1 MSMDKK
7 ERSLFRKLSEISA
20 IIASNVSETN
30 IDKVSSLVENLEN
43 DLKKSFTE
51 SKVKPLPIWRN
62 FPNMTE
68 DEIRK
73 EFSNQERYP
82 DINSIKLAVKG
93 FLEMRKVSKVKTRE
107 TLIDHILETYR
118 KRQHI
123 GELGR

>member
-20 IIASNVSETN
+20 IIASNIAETN
-30 IDKVSSLVENLEN
+30 VDKVTSLVEKLED
-43 DLKKSFTE
+43 DLRATFAE
-51 SKVKPLPIWRN
+51 SKVVTLPIWRD

-68 DEIRK
+68 EEIRN
-73 EFSNQERYP
+73 EFSNYEKYP
-82 DINSIKLAVKG
+82 DIKSIKSAVKG
-93 FLEMRKVSKVKTRE
+93 FLEMRKVSKVRTRE

-118 KRQHI
+118 KRQHL